1 MKVLIANAKKAEAF
15 CQIFNNLKEL
25 CDVVTF
31 RFSVDQIYIQGMD
44 GSHVALYEIQLK
56 KSWFDAYKLEETDAR
71 VVSISQDVL
80 SRVLSMRQKNQ
91 VIIIDYKDNPDK
103 LNMEFKNLKP
113 TQKEFPKEYS
123 LPLMEVDS
131 ELLEIPEVEYE
142 VDFSI
147 KAKTF
152 GLLVGQLMNF
162 DDNIKMNFKDTCIRF
177 SACGDTLGNMTVD
190 LYSDKTEYVEEFI
203 ISEDCD
209 MNISFSLRYI
219 HSFCQFDKLSDMME
233 LHFSENY
240 PMQLKYDMGD
250 DSYIRFMLAPK
261 LEE

>member
-25 CDVVTF
+25 CEVITL
-31 RFSVDQIYIQGMD
+31 RFSDDQIYIQGMD
-44 GSHVALYEIQLK
+44 MSHVALYEIQLK
-56 KSWFDAYKLEETDAR
+56 KYWFDAYNLEETDCR
-71 VVSISQDVL
+71 LISISQDIL

-91 VIIIDYKDNPDK
+91 VILINFEGNPDK
-103 LNMEFKNLKP
+103 LNIEFKNLKP
-113 TQKEFPKEYS
+113 TQKEFPKEYA
-123 LPLMEVDS
+123 LPLMEVES
-131 ELLEIPEVEYE
+131 ELLDIPEVEYE

-162 DDNIKMNFKDTCIRF
+162 DESISMNFTESCIRF
-177 SACGDTLGNMTVD
+177 SASGDSFGKMSVD
-190 LYSDKTEYVEEFI
+190 LYSDKTEYVEEFV
-203 ISEDCD
+203 ISEDCEL
-209 MNISFSLRYI
+209 NISFSLKYI
-219 HSFCQFDKLSDMME
+219 HSFCQFDKLSETID

-240 PMQLKYDMGD
+240 PMQLKYDMGNE
-250 DSYIRFMLAPK
+250 SYIRFMLAPK